1 MADPNMLFEVFNV
14 FEFWFNTLQ
23 LELLEFNCFDFSS
36 GEISQLDSSRGG
48 DCCKAFNGSQL
59 SFRIMPMVMILMLI
73 RIMIIMLIM
82 LLMLNMVMIMMLIM
96 IMIMPMMISMLIR
109 TMIMMLI
116 MSSLIVIP
124 SNTRVALSL

>member
-1 MADPNMLFEVFNV
+1 MAGPNCFVEDNVADPNMLFEVFNV

-23 LELLEFNCFDFSS
+23 LELFEFNCFDFSS
-36 GEISQLDSSRGG
+36 GDISQLDSSRGG

-59 SFRIMPMVMILMLI
+59 SFQIMPMVMLI

-96 IMIMPMMISMLIR
+96 IMIMPMMILMLIR

-116 MSSLIVIP
+116 MSSLI
-124 SNTRVALSL
+124 

>member
-23 LELLEFNCFDFSS
+23 LELFEFNCFDFSS
-36 GEISQLDSSRGG
+36 GDISQLDSSRGG
-48 DCCKAFNGSQL
+48 VCCRAFNGLQL
-59 SFRIMPMVMILMLI
+59 SFQIMPMVMLI
-73 RIMIIMLIM
+73 RIM

-116 MSSLIVIP
+116 MSSLI
-124 SNTRVALSL
+124 